1 MHRVARGRAGGVET
15 LNARKSRRGD
25 GGYDVEAVF
34 DELYTTPPS
43 DFVARRETLAAAAK
57 TAGRV
62 DDARLIHAARRP
74 TLAAWAANLLL
85 RSRPEE
91 SRQFLDLGRALRE
104 AYHALDAAGL
114 KALSAQRR
122 RVVAA
127 LSRQAAQ
134 LARDAGHRLSQPV
147 QQDLEATLRAVLADP
162 DAADQWAGGRLVN
175 ALTPPSEFRPDTA
188 TAAERP
194 GPRSRPAPPPAARAS
209 KDELAERRRAR
220 QEQLARAKQAAEAAE
235 QRLRE
240 ERARQADVDAE
251 LQRARERTEQAR
263 QRMSAIEEQMRQA
276 REEFQ
281 QAENEQQ
288 EAEEH
293 SRSAADA
300 LAQAERAARE
310 TAQHVRRMTA
320 GTT

>member
-1 MHRVARGRAGGVET
+1 M
-15 LNARKSRRGD
+15 
-25 GGYDVEAVF
+25 EAVL

-43 DFVARRETLAAAAK
+43 DFVARRETLAAAAR
-57 TAGRV
+57 TAGRA
-62 DDARLIHAARRP
+62 DDARRIRAARRP

-85 RSRPEE
+85 RSQPEE
-91 SRQFLDLGRALRE
+91 SRQFLELGRALRE
-104 AYHALDAAGL
+104 AYQALDAESL
-114 KALSAQRR
+114 KDLAAQRR
-122 RVVAA
+122 RVVSA

-134 LARDAGHRLSQPV
+134 LARDTGYRLSQPV

-175 ALTPPSEFRPDTA
+175 ALTPPSEFRPGSAPVAEKADTH
-188 TAAERP
+188 
-194 GPRSRPAPPPAARAS
+194 SRPAPPSAPRGRAS

-220 QEQLARAKQAAEAAE
+220 QEQLARAREAAEAAE
-235 QRLRE
+235 RRLSE

-263 QRMSAIEEQMRQA
+263 RRMSAIEEQLQQA
-276 REEFQ
+276 REECR
-281 QAENEQQ
+281 QAETEQQ

-300 LAQAERAARE
+300 VAQAERAAHE
-310 TAQHVRRMTA
+310 STQEVRRMSRSAT
-320 GTT
+320 